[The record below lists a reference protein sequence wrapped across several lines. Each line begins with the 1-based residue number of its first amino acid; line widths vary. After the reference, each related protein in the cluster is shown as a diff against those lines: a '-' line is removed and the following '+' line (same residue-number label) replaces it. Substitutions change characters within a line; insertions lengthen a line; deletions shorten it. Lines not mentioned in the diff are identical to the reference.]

1 MFISTNESFRM
12 SLETLQ
18 RFFLR
23 RLLNLIVNLTNRQQC
38 YAMTSSFI
46 QISPDTR
53 TFRFVCPAI
62 EFDRIRFGSLGTSRI
77 TETIIE
83 ISQSRYY
90 YEIRKRLDRR
100 WKLEADD
107 GHFLRRIDR
116 RGREVTA
123 RRSQDYRSS
132 GLADYLNANTMLY
145 RGALFPS
152 RLFYNSICD
161 PGASPARRGGR
172 GRGEGGGRDGR
183 SARSLARSLVRS
195 FIVTLLNLRPS
206 TVSIRYPSLRAHSLS
221 FFPPTP
227 AEATTG
233 AHPSFDPLFHLARW
247 RTRRRPSL
255 LFSLFL
261 SPLGNC
267 TRLPDSSHNLRTI
280 VSSSAFI
287 RFRLVVSNVNPE
299 TTSTYNSSRR
309 ERAM

>member
-172 GRGEGGGRDGR
+172 GEGGGGR
-183 SARSLARSLVRS
+183 ERRQKRSFARSLARSFVHCN
-195 FIVTLLNLRPS
+195 IVKS
-206 TVSIRYPSLRAHSLS
+206 
-221 FFPPTP
+221 
-227 AEATTG
+227 
-233 AHPSFDPLFHLARW
+233 PSFHREYPLPLS
-247 RTRRRPSL
+247 PSSL
-255 LFSLFL
+255 PLFL
-261 SPLGNC
+261 STDPGGSYHRGAPFFRPAVPSRALENATPAFSSLLPLS
-267 TRLPDSSHNLRTI
+267 L
-280 VSSSAFI
+280 
-287 RFRLVVSNVNPE
+287 
-299 TTSTYNSSRR
+299 SSR
-309 ERAM
+309 